1 MDHAP
6 STYYHCHLCT
16 VGAGCFARAAVRGP
30 AVGVTVPNR
39 YSLAE
44 GRQIAPY
51 HRAPR
56 LGPRAFNISVVNSF
70 GGGFVWLRHLYWR
83 INFKLN
89 RAAALAE
96 WCQLLSA

>member
-1 MDHAP
+1 M
-6 STYYHCHLCT
+6 
-16 VGAGCFARAAVRGP
+16 
-30 AVGVTVPNR
+30 PNR

-56 LGPRAFNISVVNSF
+56 LGPRAFNISVLTHGGTGTEGVAPHPHPIGVPFIATPKNSKF
-70 GGGFVWLRHLYWR
+70 PNVSTL
-83 INFKLN
+83 KPN

-96 WCQLLSA
+96 WRQLLSA